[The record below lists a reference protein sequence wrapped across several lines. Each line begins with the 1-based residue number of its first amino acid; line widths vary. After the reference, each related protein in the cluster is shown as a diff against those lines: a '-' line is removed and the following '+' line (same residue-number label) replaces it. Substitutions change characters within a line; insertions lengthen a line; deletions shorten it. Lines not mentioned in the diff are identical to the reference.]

1 MAPWQ
6 FFEMEDGV
14 TCDIWHSCC
23 HLSLPPLN
31 GPLTSPCPWKSVGQG
46 NRVILIVGEE
56 CHHFRSLAESVV
68 RNLYSNSSAFTGESS
83 HSWCAWPART
93 AQTCNQYRA
102 AKGSWVD
109 AATVGHF
116 AALGIWFEVPEV
128 CCLKL
133 FLTGVHWES
142 QILFGVESVPGI
154 KVFSVQRKLA
164 VSHAACYCLGE

>member
-1 MAPWQ
+1 M
-6 FFEMEDGV
+6 
-14 TCDIWHSCC
+14 WH
-23 HLSLPPLN
+23 LTQLLPLVPVSLKR
-31 GPLTSPCPWKSVGQG
+31 SPHKSVSMKECGSG
-46 NRVILIVGEE
+46 KLCDSNSWRRVSS
-56 CHHFRSLAESVV
+56 FRSLAESVV
-68 RNLYSNSSAFTGESS
+68 RNLYSNSSAFIGESS
-83 HSWCAWPART
+83 HSWCACPART

-116 AALGIWFEVPEV
+116 AALGIWLEVPEV

-164 VSHAACYCLGE
+164 ASHAACYCLGE